1 MHLDVINCKPKV
13 RFFNHN
19 IQPVKSDV
27 LIFHFVCIK
36 NRRHGDKGLGDQSSE
51 RDLHVAESTQIDFQ
65 PSYYVMLQSPGIY
78 HYFLAAQCSESRGS
92 ILEDVLRCKLMEER
106 RPRLL
111 QTKLQS
117 AVRRQS
123 APDCYKR
130 HDLFCPETI
139 LRLNIIQ
146 TEKYCL

>member
-13 RFFNHN
+13 RIFNHN
-19 IQPVKSDV
+19 AGPVKSNV

-36 NRRHGDKGLGDQSSE
+36 NE
-51 RDLHVAESTQIDFQ
+51 A
-65 PSYYVMLQSPGIY
+65 
-78 HYFLAAQCSESRGS
+78 SRGTKGGIRVRS
-92 ILEDVLRCKLMEER
+92 EIVLCRRKHANWFPTELLCNVAIARNLSSFFGSPVFRIQRIDHGRCPEM
-106 RPRLL
+106 
-111 QTKLQS
+111 QTEIQTAS
-117 AVRRQS
+117 NQTPVSSRRQS